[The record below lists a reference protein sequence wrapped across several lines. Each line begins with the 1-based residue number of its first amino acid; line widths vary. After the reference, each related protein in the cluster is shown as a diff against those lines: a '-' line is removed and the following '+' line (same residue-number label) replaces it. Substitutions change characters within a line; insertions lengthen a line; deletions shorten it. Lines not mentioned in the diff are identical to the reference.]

1 MSEYLESLFKDYKA
15 FKDFIDNIDGEYI
28 NEKTSNLVDEV
39 QEWSD
44 LRIIELIERLQ
55 EVLLK

>member
-39 QEWSD
+39 QE
-44 LRIIELIERLQ
+44 
-55 EVLLK
+55 